1 MTMKF
6 TRGATGHGRL
16 AGVAAAAC
24 PALSLSACG
33 GNDDVVEARPS
44 APPAATAPV
53 GVNTPATVTVP
64 TAIKDSGLTR
74 AMP

>member
-6 TRGATGHGRL
+6 TQGATGHGRL

-24 PALSLSACG
+24 PALSLSARG
-33 GNDDVVEARPS
+33 RNDDVVEAQPP
-44 APPAATAPV
+44 APPAAAAPV
-53 GVNTPATVTVP
+53 GVNTPATVTMP
-64 TAIKDSGLTR
+64 TAVKDSGLTR